1 LLKERQSPTAVA
13 DGGGVGL
20 ENYELS
26 AKILDH
32 KMEDIEKTGAEI
44 VATGCMGCLMQL
56 QQGIHN
62 RGLKIKAKPII
73 EVLDEM
79 IAETGKEAKKNK

>member
-1 LLKERQSPTAVA
+1 M
-13 DGGGVGL
+13 

-62 RGLKIKAKPII
+62 RVLKIKAKPFI
-73 EVLDEM
+73 
-79 IAETGKEAKKNK
+79 

>member
-13 DGGGVGL
+13 DWGGSFGL

-62 RGLKIKAKPII
+62 RGLKIKAKPFI
-73 EVLDEM
+73 
-79 IAETGKEAKKNK
+79 

>member
-1 LLKERQSPTAVA
+1 MKEPDRCCGL
-13 DGGGVGL
+13 GGSFGL

-32 KMEDIEKTGAEI
+32 KMEDVEKTGAEV
-44 VATGCMGCLMQL
+44 VATGCMGCLIQL
-56 QQGIHN
+56 RQGIHN
-62 RGLKIKAKPII
+62 RGLKIRAKHII

-79 IAETGKEAKKNK
+79 TAEAEGKPDR